1 MGPVAASVCYTYCT
15 CTFNSVKLLN
25 YGFFSTSL
33 QRHYEASLYGPK
45 HFRLYET
52 IYEVN
57 FLACWITTV
66 LVYINLFSVSSNQQV
81 VHVWCFEADSLQFKI
96 ISLPDWV
103 QNYAL
108 KSGGTNMV
116 TSTLEQKERM
126 TEFYNRQANEG
137 MYGLTVVC
145 ETKRNEN
152 L

>member
-1 MGPVAASVCYTYCT
+1 MRKWVQWLPVFVIHIVHAHLILWNCWTRD
-15 CTFNSVKLLN
+15 
-25 YGFFSTSL
+25 FFSTSL

-45 HFRLYET
+45 HFRLYKT
-52 IYEVN
+52 IYEVH
-57 FLACWITTV
+57 FLARWITTV

-116 TSTLEQKERM
+116 TSTLEQKERWLNFI
-126 TEFYNRQANEG
+126 TDRQMKECI
-137 MYGLTVVC
+137 GL
-145 ETKRNEN
+145 